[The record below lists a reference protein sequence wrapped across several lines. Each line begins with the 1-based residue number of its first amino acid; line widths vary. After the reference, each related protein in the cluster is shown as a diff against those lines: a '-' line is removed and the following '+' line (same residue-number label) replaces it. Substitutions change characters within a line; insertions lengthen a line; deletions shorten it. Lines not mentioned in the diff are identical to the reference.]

1 MTEPSDRPGGQ
12 SHERKLLPLG
22 KVYHVL
28 FWSLTGYSSGQDV
41 GNEKTSEHSESVIN
55 GGY

>member
-28 FWSLTGYSSGQDV
+28 FWSLSGYSSGQDF
-41 GNEKTSEHSESVIN
+41 GNEKTSEHSESVN